1 MDSPG
6 IHTQRR
12 CRVIKTWKPYD
23 LNSQLMSPLMGQ
35 GRDVS
40 VTSRLQM
47 NSHTFARSPEVH
59 RYKLTLTP
67 LHNHL
72 KYTDIED

>member
-1 MDSPG
+1 
-6 IHTQRR
+6 
-12 CRVIKTWKPYD
+12 
-23 LNSQLMSPLMGQ
+23 MSPLMGQ

-47 NSHTFARSPEVH
+47 NSHTFTRSPEVH

-67 LHNHL
+67 LQDHL